1 VGSQGERLIKRT
13 LVFDGGSR
21 GNPGPAYG
29 SFLVLDERGRRIGG
43 RRLNF
48 GRGTNNEAEYRTL
61 IAGLRWLLDGPR
73 GVPSPQRVD
82 LEIRGDSRLV
92 LSQLSGAWKA
102 KNKRMRA
109 LRDEARQ
116 LLARFGHVRYVQQP
130 RSESVRLLGH

>member
-1 VGSQGERLIKRT
+1 MTGKRKRLTKRT

-29 SFLVLDERGRRIGG
+29 SFLVLDARGKQIGG
-43 RRLNF
+43 QRLRF
-48 GRGTNNEAEYRTL
+48 GRGTNNEAEYRSL
-61 IAGLRWLLDGPR
+61 IAGLRWLLEGKGGRLQPVDM
-73 GVPSPQRVD
+73 D
-82 LEIRGDSRLV
+82 LELRGDSRLV

-102 KNKRMRA
+102 KNQRMRA

-116 LLARFGHVRYVQQP
+116 LLEQFGQVRYVHQP